1 MTRLEK
7 MQRAVRLWLYLYSGW
22 INNMHI
28 IRKTGTINKAAEM
41 KFFKT
46 CSRLYKNVLNSS
58 KWVAEKLKIFDLNNI
73 FFQYRS
79 ELKYYVSQT

>member
-7 MQRAVRLWLYLYSGW
+7 MQRAIRLWLYLYSGW
-22 INNMHI
+22 INNMDI
-28 IRKTGTINKAAEM
+28 IRKTGTTNKTAEI

-46 CSRLYKNVLNSS
+46 CSRLYKNVLNSC
-58 KWVAEKLKIFDLNNI
+58 KRVAEKLKIFDLNDI

-79 ELKYYVSQT
+79 E